1 MALSGAELRIIIDD
15 EQKIWFVAKD
25 IGEMLELKNIR
36 YNLAELPKGVST
48 TYPLAT
54 DGDEKGT
61 QKVSTLYTAI
71 QSSFFLPF
79 K

>member
-1 MALSGAELRIIIDD
+1 MNNV
-15 EQKIWFVAKD
+15 QKINY
-25 IGEMLELKNIR
+25 GPLG
-36 YNLAELPKGVST
+36 AELPKGVST